1 MMFICDSMYNKNNN
15 HANAI
20 VILYLADETP
30 EMGNQNVFKMWQLGQ
45 YSEIQSH
52 IVHTCMHTYIICI
65 TVNFVF

>member
-30 EMGNQNVFKMWQLGQ
+30 EMGDQNVFKM
-45 YSEIQSH
+45 
-52 IVHTCMHTYIICI
+52 
-65 TVNFVF
+65 